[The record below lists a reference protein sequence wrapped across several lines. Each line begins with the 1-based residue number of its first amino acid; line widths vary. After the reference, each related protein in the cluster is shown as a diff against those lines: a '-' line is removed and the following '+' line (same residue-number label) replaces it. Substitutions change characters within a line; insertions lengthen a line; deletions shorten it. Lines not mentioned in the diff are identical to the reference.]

1 MADQLETRKVPLAD
15 LVPYPGNPRRG
26 DIGAIRESL
35 ERNGQYRPI
44 VVNRRT
50 SEVLAGNHTLAA
62 ARELGWQAIACS
74 FVDADEQ
81 MARRIVL
88 ADTRTNAL
96 AGYAAGELLALL
108 GGLPA
113 LAGTG

>member
-1 MADQLETRKVPLAD
+1 MATELRTERIPLTK
-15 LVPYPGNPRRG
+15 LRPYSNNPRRG
-26 DIGAIRESL
+26 NLASIRESL

-50 SEVLAGNHTLAA
+50 HEVLAGNHTLAA
-62 ARELGWQAIACS
+62 ARELGWQEITCS

-88 ADTRTNAL
+88 ADNRTNAL
-96 AGYAAGELLALL
+96 ADYDSRELLALL
-108 GGLPA
+108 EELPD
-113 LAGTG
+113 LDGT